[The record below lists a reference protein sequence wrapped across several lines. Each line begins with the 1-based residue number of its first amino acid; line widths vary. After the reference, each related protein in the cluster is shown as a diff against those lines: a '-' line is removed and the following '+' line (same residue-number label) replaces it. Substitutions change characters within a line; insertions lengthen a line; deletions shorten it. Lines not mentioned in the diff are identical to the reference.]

1 MVLQGGRTYYGPKIG
16 ILMMRTRFPRIPGD
30 PGNAATFPFPVS
42 YRVVPDL
49 FPAGRIPADADEI
62 LLQEFR
68 QAALDLEA
76 DGCRA
81 ITTVCSFLAGFQRE
95 LAEAVRIPVFTSTLS
110 LVPWAST
117 LIGKGRPIGIFSDNA
132 AMMND
137 DLFGRLGWSSA
148 EYPVT
153 VSALSQDSEFHR
165 VIIEDRP
172 EGDVDLI
179 RQEILTM
186 TRKHMEEHPDTGAI
200 LLECANYAA
209 FQKEIAAQAKVPVFS
224 INQLILMMQDAV

>member
-68 QAALDLEA
+68 QAAQDLEA

-148 EYPVT
+148 DYPVT
-153 VSALSQDSEFHR
+153 VSALPQDSEFHR

-179 RQEILTM
+179 QLCGVPEGDCRAGEGSGVQHQSAHSDDAGRGVREERILDGTS
-186 TRKHMEEHPDTGAI
+186 RGDGSGPAGH
-200 LLECANYAA
+200 CA
-209 FQKEIAAQAKVPVFS
+209 
-224 INQLILMMQDAV
+224 